1 MLEPAME
8 RSKPLRTLLE
18 VAAIVALVLFV
29 QRFVLPRLGFS
40 T

>member
-1 MLEPAME
+1 MLESAVE
-8 RSKPLRTLLE
+8 RTKTLRTLLE
-18 VAAIVALVLFV
+18 VAAIVALVLVV

>member
-1 MLEPAME
+1 MQRTGPW
-8 RSKPLRTLLE
+8 RTLLE
-18 VAAIVALVLFV
+18 IAAVVALVLIV

>member
-1 MLEPAME
+1 MKLTG
-8 RSKPLRTLLE
+8 LWRTLLE
-18 VAAIVALVLFV
+18 IAAIVALVLFV